1 MPTGHDFI
9 ERVNLPMQADMLLVN
24 RLVTELLVRLDA
36 HAKNCGFI
44 LDWSGLCLETE
55 ENRVV
60 NDTLTGPV
68 HIASTTTI
76 TASVRGIKPD
86 EDNEND

>member
-9 ERVNLPMQADMLLVN
+9 ERVNLPVQADMVLVN
-24 RLVTELLVRLDA
+24 RLITELLVKLDA
-36 HAKNCGFI
+36 QAKSCGFI

-60 NDTLTGPV
+60 TDTLTGSIF
-68 HIASTTTI
+68 IASTTTI

-86 EDNEND
+86 EDD